1 MRLLLLLA
9 LILLPCSPLLARE
22 AGVWLAEGKARL
34 SIETDGHVSAVELDE
49 SFGREIDARLR
60 ERIAEWRFRPVL
72 IDGRAVPVSAHAQLR
87 LRAVF
92 DGSKQGEVSIIAAQF
107 VDPPE
112 ALADHPSR
120 GWTAPG
126 YPRRAIQSGH
136 GAMVTMK
143 VEVDEQGRVLNVG
156 GESSWLTGPATSE
169 RHARDLMQRFVLA
182 SRKAVQRWQ
191 MPTPAETGSRFYT
204 IPIHFRT
211 GQARSP
217 WLPVQWV
224 QLQPEPWMLA
234 ADAAQVATL
243 DTAGQAGRR
252 DLHLLTELD
261 REG

>member
-1 MRLLLLLA
+1 MRLLLLIA
-9 LILLPCSPLLARE
+9 LILLPCYPTLARE
-22 AGVWLAEGKARL
+22 SGVWLAEGKARL
-34 SIETDGHVSAVELDE
+34 SIETDGSVSAVDLEK
-49 SFGREIDARLR
+49 SFGRGIDAKLR
-60 ERIAEWRFRPVL
+60 ERIADWRFQPVL
-72 IDGRAVPVSAHAQLR
+72 VDGRAVPVSAHAHLR

-92 DGSKQGEVSIIAAQF
+92 DGDKQGEVSIIGARF

-120 GWTAPG
+120 NWKAPS
-126 YPRRAIQSGH
+126 YPRQALQAGY
-136 GAMVTMK
+136 GALVTMK

-169 RHARDLMQRFVLA
+169 RHARDLMQRFVAA

-204 IPIHFRT
+204 VPISFRI
-211 GQARSP
+211 GPERSP

-234 ADAAQVATL
+234 ADAAQVAAL
-243 DTAGQAGRR
+243 DTAGQASRS
-252 DLHLLTELD
+252 DLQLLTELD
-261 REG
+261 GEG